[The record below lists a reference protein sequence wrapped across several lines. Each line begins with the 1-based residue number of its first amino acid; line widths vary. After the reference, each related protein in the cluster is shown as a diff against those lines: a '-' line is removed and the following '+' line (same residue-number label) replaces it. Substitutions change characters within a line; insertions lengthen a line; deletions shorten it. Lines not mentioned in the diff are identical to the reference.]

1 MRAIVIAMLLAALA
15 GGAQLRYDDPSDPD
29 RVLDTLGEV
38 VLVEFAIPPSPEV
51 AITLDSI
58 TVRVNSISRTL
69 VFCYVFNQPSPGC
82 VRSREDYTAYLYPQ
96 QVEPGDSLVTFPA
109 GCVIPPDNG
118 SNVQVVLVMGNVWA
132 AKFVMDSA
140 AVAPPHSYHHV
151 GGWGWNWAPTGGDL
165 RVWLDY
171 NGTMSLTPATWGS
184 IKSEFN

>member
-82 VRSREDYTAYLYPQ
+82 VRFREDYTAYLYPQ

-109 GCVIPPDNG
+109 GCVIPLDNG
-118 SNVQVVLVMGNVWA
+118 SNVQVVLVV
-132 AKFVMDSA
+132 
-140 AVAPPHSYHHV
+140 
-151 GGWGWNWAPTGGDL
+151 T
-165 RVWLDY
+165 
-171 NGTMSLTPATWGS
+171 TPAPKGAGFS
-184 IKSEFN
+184 DNRAQRLG

>member
-82 VRSREDYTAYLYPQ
+82 VRFRKDYTAYLYPQ

-109 GCVIPPDNG
+109 GCVIPLDNG

-140 AVAPPHSYHHV
+140 AVAPPHSYH
-151 GGWGWNWAPTGGDL
+151 
-165 RVWLDY
+165 
-171 NGTMSLTPATWGS
+171 GTMSLTPATWGS